1 MGNTAVL
8 LKIPKIELEYGYE
21 YKCVANEMRKTV
33 DAGNR
38 LKKSVKVIKKR

>member
-1 MGNTAVL
+1 MGNTALL
-8 LKIPKIELEYGYE
+8 LKIPKIGYE
-21 YKCVANEMRKTV
+21 WGANEMRKTV